1 MCCSVIKHFH
11 YSRNNRTQRLK
22 GTVIFF
28 VEKAMKNVV
37 MITYFTLNTLF
48 SSRLH
53 VNFGLQI
60 YLFFF
65 FVNERL
71 DMEELTI
78 ILLGKQGAGKSAS
91 GNTLLGKHAFHT
103 APSSERV
110 TRACSMSM
118 STVDKQKIKVIDTP
132 GWCDSSQFETEMKQD
147 IIKFVNMYN
156 PHVFLLVLTTGR
168 FTNEEITTVMNILKE
183 FGDEVIKYM
192 IVLFTKGDELE
203 EPFEDYLKE
212 LHSEL
217 EQIIKISGGR
227 FHVFNNRNKKDCQQT
242 SSLLKKMNDM
252 VKENKNKCY
261 TESMY
266 NKNKKQCRNEAENSV
281 AENRKSPPE
290 DENRDDDD
298 DQVSIC
304 EADQKEKEKGQT
316 MIDRKEFEKVKQKVD
331 ELTKTIQDQLMTKV
345 KNLQI
350 KFQVLQKAHHTKKRN
365 YKKKKI
371 KPLSI

>member
-1 MCCSVIKHFH
+1 
-11 YSRNNRTQRLK
+11 
-22 GTVIFF
+22 
-28 VEKAMKNVV
+28 
-37 MITYFTLNTLF
+37 
-48 SSRLH
+48 
-53 VNFGLQI
+53 
-60 YLFFF
+60 
-65 FVNERL
+65 
-71 DMEELTI
+71 
-78 ILLGKQGAGKSAS
+78 
-91 GNTLLGKHAFHT
+91 
-103 APSSERV
+103 
-110 TRACSMSM
+110 MSM

-147 IIKFVNMYN
+147 IIESVNMYN

-203 EPFEDYLKE
+203 EPIEDYLKE

-227 FHVFNNRNKKDCQQT
+227 VHVFNNRNEKDCQQT
-242 SSLLKKMNDM
+242 SLLLKKINDL

-281 AENRKSPPE
+281 AENRKSPAE

-304 EADQKEKEKGQT
+304 DADQKEKGQT
-316 MIDRKEFEKVKQKVD
+316 MIDRKEFEKVKEKVD
-331 ELTKTIQDQLMTKV
+331 ELTKTIQDQLMADMN
-345 KNLQI
+345 NLRIRLNTVQ
-350 KFQVLQKAHHTKKRN
+350 FLVFTKAHHTQKEFTKKN
-365 YKKKKI
+365 
-371 KPLSI
+371 